1 MGLFSKLFK
10 KKDKKSTET
19 VIMKPTEKPIEPNT
33 VDKSEPAKKTANETP
48 QVKATP
54 AKSTQNVFS
63 IQQKKSQTA
72 PPAPQANKS
81 KVAAQKQTP
90 QPKKEKTTVQKQ
102 APAAQ
107 KAAEKE
113 PVKKSKIG
121 TGFFEIK
128 KSKDDRYV
136 FNLYASNNVI
146 IATSQVYSSSQSAIN
161 GAKSVIENASKAKIE
176 DQTLKNFTAESFP
189 KWEIYKD
196 KAGQFRFRLSASN
209 GSCVCHSQG
218 YTNKANCKNGIESI
232 IRTAANATI
241 DKAYLIKK

>member
-1 MGLFSKLFK
+1 MGFFAKLFK
-10 KKDKKSTET
+10 KKNKEVDEPKIVKS
-19 VIMKPTEKPIEPNT
+19 VEKPSAPATVKETEP
-33 VDKSEPAKKTANETP
+33 VKREADVKVEVKPAPAKNVRTVTQTKEEKP
-48 QVKATP
+48 Q
-54 AKSTQNVFS
+54 
-63 IQQKKSQTA
+63 
-72 PPAPQANKS
+72 
-81 KVAAQKQTP
+81 
-90 QPKKEKTTVQKQ
+90 VQKQ
-102 APAAQ
+102 APQPHKTKPAVQKQAPQAQ
-107 KAAEKE
+107 NEKPQAKE
-113 PVKKSKIG
+113 STVKSKIS

-176 DQTLKNFTAESFP
+176 DQTLKNFAPESFP

-232 IRTAANATI
+232 IRTAANAKI